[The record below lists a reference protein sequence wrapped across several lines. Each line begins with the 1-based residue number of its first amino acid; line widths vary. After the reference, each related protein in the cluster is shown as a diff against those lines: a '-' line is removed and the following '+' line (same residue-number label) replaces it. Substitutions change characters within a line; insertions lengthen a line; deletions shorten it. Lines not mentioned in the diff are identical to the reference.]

1 MCSVLEGLRGKV
13 AVQCFAVSL
22 CECVCARARAERER
36 TTARDRFTFC
46 VSFTRASL
54 DHGCQRDTE
63 PPPPVR
69 VPRAPSSVLAT
80 LKPETAPAPRSG
92 LSTSLVRRK
101 LRLWLRRRA
110 PCVGEVNKWGG
121 GARRLSDRLW
131 IRGVGEINATTSS
144 GGSPLSELHH

>member
-63 PPPPVR
+63 PPPPCAR
-69 VPRAPSSVLAT
+69 PKSPQQ
-80 LKPETAPAPRSG
+80 RSG
-92 LSTSLVRRK
+92 NTQT
-101 LRLWLRRRA
+101 
-110 PCVGEVNKWGG
+110 G
-121 GARRLSDRLW
+121 D
-131 IRGVGEINATTSS
+131 SS
-144 GGSPLSELHH
+144 GPPFRTLDIIGSTEAPPVAAPPSAVRGRSKQVERWRPTSV